1 MARGRRN
8 RVDWR
13 TVTRRIRSGKLTPII
28 SDRVFFPGRNML
40 LEQWAKELRYP
51 FPEERGLTIPK
62 MAQYLAATSRDDLTA
77 KEDFLE
83 FSKEYLLE
91 SVRETAD
98 DNQLNLLD
106 RLEDELPDLTF
117 SELAARLDFPKYD
130 DEFENPLFVLA
141 SLPLPIYITTSYY
154 DFMERALVDVGKRPR
169 TEVCYWQDE
178 LIADIPSIFE
188 DDPDYEP
195 SEEEPL
201 VFHLNGRDDH
211 PASLVLTEDDY
222 LDFLIRISQD
232 MNALPRRVAQALVDS
247 SLIMLGYQLED
258 WNFKTMFRGLI
269 KSKRAS
275 RRRLS
280 LALQYTADAAED
292 ENLDPRDVEE
302 YLQRYFDKAN
312 FDIYW
317 GEPTAFVQELWEEWD
332 S

>member
-1 MARGRRN
+1 MASRRN
-8 RVDWR
+8 RIDWR
-13 TVTRRIRSGKLTPII
+13 TLVRRIRSGKFTPII
-28 SDRVFFPGRNML
+28 SDRVFFPGVNNL
-40 LEQWAKELRYP
+40 LERWAEEIRYP
-51 FPEERGLTIPK
+51 FPLERGLTIPK
-62 MAQYLAATSRDDLTA
+62 MAQYLTATSRDDLTA

-91 SVRETAD
+91 TVQETAEAD
-98 DNQLNLLD
+98 QLNLLD

-117 SELAARLDFPKYD
+117 SELANRLDYPKYN
-130 DEFENPLFVLA
+130 DEFENPLFVLG
-141 SLPLPIYITTSYY
+141 SLPLPLYITTSYY
-154 DFMERALVDVGKRPR
+154 DFMERALLKAGKKPR

-178 LIADIPSIFE
+178 LISDIPSIFE

-201 VFHLNGRDDH
+201 VFHLNGLDQY

-232 MNALPRRVAQALVDS
+232 MEALPRRVAQALVDS
-247 SLIMLGYQLED
+247 SLLMLGYQLDD
-258 WNFKTMFRGLI
+258 WNFKVMFRGLI

-280 LALQYTADAAED
+280 LALQYTLEDAAD
-292 ENLDPRDVEE
+292 EALDPRDVEE
-302 YLQRYFDKAN
+302 YLEKYFDKAN

-317 GEPTAFVQELWEEWD
+317 GTPQAFVQELWEEWD
-332 S
+332 Q